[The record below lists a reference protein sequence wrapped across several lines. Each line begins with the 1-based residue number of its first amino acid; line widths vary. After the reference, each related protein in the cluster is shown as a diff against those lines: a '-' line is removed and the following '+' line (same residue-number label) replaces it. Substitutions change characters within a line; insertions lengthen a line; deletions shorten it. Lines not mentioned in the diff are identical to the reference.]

1 MNVVGGPFAHGHLA
15 IEAGGG
21 DVLVVLAPGD
31 RRDIAPSLGHL
42 SRCHVPQAGLADGDG
57 LQGGRAGDQVDWI
70 DDGTNGGQLLAIG
83 QNRLELL
90 SVEVQEER
98 ERLLHAFLLALG
110 VAVFGLLA
118 AMTLTAA
125 IVWQL
130 WTWSPVGV
138 LLILTFLYG
147 AIGAALYWRLAGLLR
162 DWQTLPASLDQ
173 LRKDRACLEKI
184 LK

>member
-1 MNVVGGPFAHGHLA
+1 MEESAVGSKQL
-15 IEAGGG
+15 
-21 DVLVVLAPGD
+21 PGAL
-31 RRDIAPSLGHL
+31 RNLTR
-42 SRCHVPQAGLADGDG
+42 
-57 LQGGRAGDQVDWI
+57 
-70 DDGTNGGQLLAIG
+70 QLLAIG

-118 AMTLTAA
+118 AITLTAA
-125 IVWQL
+125 IVYWL
-130 WTWSPVGV
+130 RTWPLAA
-138 LLILTFLYG
+138 LLSLTFLYA